1 MFNSVPRRFYKKN
14 KNASIRD
21 NFDDFSD
28 NDSDDAESTGAL
40 SVPGPGSYLKEFSTF
55 GKSTMKSETFQFF
68 GSGVERFKNPNGS
81 GSINAFKQVVG
92 PGSYNSTHK
101 PYSVRQQVFQAA
113 GSASFLNS
121 SRRPD

>member
-1 MFNSVPRRFYKKN
+1 MFNARRFKQARN

-28 NDSDDAESTGAL
+28 EEEEESDAL
-40 SVPGPGSYLKEFSTF
+40 SLPGPGSYLKEFSTF
-55 GKSTMKSETFQFF
+55 GKSTVKSESFQFF

-101 PYSVRQQVFQAA
+101 PYSVR
-113 GSASFLNS
+113 
-121 SRRPD
+121 